1 MGCSTCGSKGVKAKK
16 KTNPEILE
24 FPVWPSKAKDRQFQ
38 DFNSFLV
45 LFQQMRGFMDANALD
60 TLVRERRSIR
70 GYKKEAV
77 PKELIAEI
85 INVAKGAPSS
95 MNTQPWFFHVVTGEP
110 LERIREGNTAKM
122 LSGANV
128 DREIKMNHGYEGAYR
143 QRQVDI
149 AKQLFA
155 VMGIAREDTEK
166 RQDWVMRGFRQFD
179 APVSIV
185 MTCEKSMEHDTICHF
200 DLGAAVYGLV
210 LAAWTR
216 GLGSVIN
223 GQGIMQSSVVR
234 EHAKIPDDQTIMTCI
249 AMGWPDFEFAANDVK
264 SVREDNQNFVTYTGF
279 E

>member
-1 MGCSTCGSKGVKAKK
+1 MEAK
-16 KTNPEILE
+16 
-24 FPVWPSKAKDRQFQ
+24 
-38 DFNSFLV
+38 
-45 LFQQMRGFMDANALD
+45 ALD
-60 TLVRERRSIR
+60 ILVNERRSIR
-70 GYKKEAV
+70 GYKKEPV
-77 PKELIAEI
+77 SRELITEI
-85 INVAKGAPSS
+85 IEVAKGAPSS

-110 LERIREGNTAKM
+110 LERIRKGNTEKM
-122 LSGANV
+122 MAGADV

-155 VMGIAREDTEK
+155 VMGIAREDAEK

-185 MTCEKSMEHDTICHF
+185 MTCEKTMEHDTICHF

-216 GLGSVIN
+216 GLGTVIN

-234 EHAKIPDDQTIMTCI
+234 EHANIPEDQTIMTCV
-249 AMGWPDFEFAANDVK
+249 AMGWPDFTFAANDVK
-264 SVREDNQNFVTYTGF
+264 SVREDNGNFVTFTGF

>member
-1 MGCSTCGSKGVKAKK
+1 MTQ
-16 KTNPEILE
+16 TL
-24 FPVWPSKAKDRQFQ
+24 
-38 DFNSFLV
+38 DFE
-45 LFQQMRGFMDANALD
+45 
-60 TLVRERRSIR
+60 TLVATRRSIR
-70 GYKKEAV
+70 GYK
-77 PKELIAEI
+77 PNPIPQQLMAEI
-85 INVAKGAPSS
+85 IEIAKRAPSS
-95 MNTQPWFFHVVTGEP
+95 MNTQPWNFHAVTGAP
-110 LERIREGNTAKM
+110 LELIREGNTERMMA
-122 LSGANV
+122 GAAV
-128 DREIKMNHGYEGAYR
+128 DREIKMADHGYQGVHR
-143 QRQVDI
+143 DRQVEI
-149 AKQLFA
+149 AIQLFEA
-155 VMGIAREDTEK
+155 MGIERDDKAH